1 MEEMVYYT
9 DLQNSTKLACLWQ
22 HFGLSPKS
30 TAMFKIYLRTGI
42 RNLFR
47 HRSFSLINLVG
58 LALGLSAIMVL
69 TVMLYQYLTTN
80 GQFQHKDR
88 MYYVKGNADGN
99 DYRQTP
105 YPFLYEVLKTCPDM
119 EAGTHVQSWSWPW
132 LKVGDKEFQD
142 QTRFVDT
149 GFFHVFSFPLEYGD
163 PTTALRDK
171 YSVVLSHEMAE
182 RLFGRTDP
190 LGKTLTMDDSV
201 PLKVTGVLQTIPSNT
216 TLRAEVL
223 LSTELLKDQPG
234 FLSGADWYNTF
245 AENYFILRPGA
256 DTAKL
261 NAQLRQ
267 IALTHFH
274 PEIKKVRPR
283 LVPYTRFVQEESGNI
298 VQVMIK
304 GEIGTIFFILLIII
318 ANLINLN
325 AATLFSRYREV
336 AVKKM
341 MGGGKR
347 HIVIQ
352 FCIENAIL
360 VGASLALAFLLFSSV
375 LMPFM
380 NDILKERFGSIT
392 LHMRRDYPVALLFV
406 LAGLII
412 VVIAGSYPAWHL
424 GKLKA
429 VDVIK
434 GRLTGAGR
442 SDKPYTRNIFI
453 TLQFV
458 LAITFIGITIILHSQ
473 IQHMK
478 GAALGFQKDD
488 VLVGNLKLSYKDD
501 KAAAAR
507 FDALLNQL
515 HSNPAVQ
522 SISTSE
528 VIPTGY
534 DDNYNQ
540 YADPITGKQLSFRHA
555 YTDAGLLSTYDIP
568 ILRGRNF
575 INGTTAT
582 DSLYMRD
589 IIINRKAVGLLGW
602 TLDKAVGRQ
611 LRAGGGDPTLYKV
624 VGVMEDF
631 HYQELTRDV
640 EPLMHHYAGH
650 TQMGFTYLS
659 VRTTPGGEKRVQQQ
673 LEAAFKEIPARR
685 NLQLEYMSDRVDH
698 QYALLEGILK
708 ATNYVALLTIFIAT
722 MGLFGLI
729 ALFTRQ
735 RVKEIGIRKVL
746 GASPA
751 NIVRLLSRNFIILVG
766 LALLI
771 ASPLAGMV
779 MHKWLEDFA
788 YRVSIEWWMLAGA
801 GLIALVIALATV
813 AFHAVRAALTNP
825 VESLRSE

>member
-1 MEEMVYYT
+1 
-9 DLQNSTKLACLWQ
+9 
-22 HFGLSPKS
+22 
-30 TAMFKIYLRTGI
+30 MFKIYLRTGI

-47 HRSFSLINLVG
+47 NRSFSLINLIG

-80 GQFQHKDR
+80 GQFRHKER
-88 MYYVKGNADGN
+88 MYYVKSNAGAGDF
-99 DYRQTP
+99 RQTP
-105 YPFLYEVLKTCPDM
+105 YPFLYEALKTCPDI
-119 EAGTHVQSWSWPW
+119 EAGTHLQTWSWPW
-132 LKVGDKEFQD
+132 LKAGGNEFQD
-142 QTRFVDT
+142 QTTYVDT
-149 GFFHVFSFPLEYGD
+149 GFFRVFSFPLEYGD
-163 PTTALRDK
+163 ASTALRDK

-182 RLFGRTDP
+182 RLFGKTDP
-190 LGKTLTMDDSV
+190 LGKTVTMDDNV

-216 TLRAEVL
+216 TFRPEVL
-223 LSTELLKDQPG
+223 LNTQLLHDNPG
-234 FLSGADWYNTF
+234 FAQAADWYNTF

-267 IALTHFH
+267 IGLVHYN
-274 PEIKKVRPR
+274 PEMKKAKPK
-283 LVPYTRFVQEESGNI
+283 LVPFTSYVQEESGNI

-304 GEIGTIFFILLIII
+304 GEIGTIFFILLIIV

-341 MGGGKR
+341 MGGRRR
-347 HIVIQ
+347 HIIIQ

-360 VGASLALAFLLFSSV
+360 VGASLVLAFLLFSSV
-375 LMPFM
+375 LMPVM
-380 NDILKERFGSIT
+380 NDVLKERFGSIS
-392 LHMRRDYPVALLFV
+392 LHMRRDYPVALFFI

-412 VVIAGSYPAWHL
+412 VIIAGSYPAWHL

-429 VDVIK
+429 IDVIK

-442 SDKPYTRNIFI
+442 SDKPYTRNVFI

-473 IQHMK
+473 IRHMK
-478 GAALGFQKDD
+478 SAALGFQKDG
-488 VLVGNLKLSYKDD
+488 VLVGNYKLAYKND
-501 KAAAAR
+501 KTAAAQ

-515 HSNPAVQ
+515 HNNPAIQ
-522 SISTSE
+522 AISTSE

-534 DDNYNQ
+534 DNNYNQ
-540 YADPITGKQLSFRHA
+540 YSDPITGKQLGFRHA
-555 YTDAGLLSTYDIP
+555 YTDAGLLSTYEVP

-575 INGTTAT
+575 INGTTVS
-582 DSLYMRD
+582 DSLYMHD

-602 TLDKAVGRQ
+602 TLDNAVGRQ
-611 LRAGGGDPTLYKV
+611 LRAGGDDPTLFKV

-631 HYQELTRDV
+631 HYSDLTTDV
-640 EPLMHHYAGH
+640 EPLLHHYAGH

-659 VRTTPGGEKRVQQQ
+659 IRTTPGGGKGVQRQ
-673 LEAAFKEIPARR
+673 LEAAFKEMPARR
-685 NLQLEYMSDRVDH
+685 NLQLEYMSDRVDK

-708 ATNYVALLTIFIAT
+708 ATNYVALLTIFIAA

-751 NIVRLLSRNFIILVG
+751 SIVRLLSRNFIILVG

-771 ASPLAGMV
+771 ASPLSWMV

-801 GLIALVIALATV
+801 GLVALIIAVVTV
-813 AFHAVRAALTNP
+813 AFHAIRAALTNP
-825 VESLRSE
+825 VDSLRSE

>member
-1 MEEMVYYT
+1 MPVAGLYPVQILLPMV
-9 DLQNSTKLACLWQ
+9 
-22 HFGLSPKS
+22 
-30 TAMFKIYLRTGI
+30 KIYLRTGI

-47 HRSFSLINLVG
+47 HRSFSLINLIG

-80 GQFQHKDR
+80 GQFQHKER
-88 MYYVKGNADGN
+88 MYYVKSNAGGD
-99 DYRQTP
+99 DYRLTP
-105 YPFLYEVLKTCPDM
+105 YPFLYEALKTCPDI
-119 EAGTHVQSWSWPW
+119 EAGTHVQSWNWPW
-132 LKVGDKEFQD
+132 LKVEGKEFQD
-142 QTRFVDT
+142 QTWFVDT
-149 GFFHVFSFPLEYGD
+149 GFFRVFSFPLEYGD
-163 PTTALRDK
+163 PSTALRDK
-171 YSVVLSHEMAE
+171 YSIVLSHEMAE
-182 RLFGRTDP
+182 RLFGKIDP
-190 LGKTLTMDDSV
+190 LGKTVTMDDSV
-201 PLKVTGVLQTIPSNT
+201 PLKVTGVLKTIPSNT
-216 TLRAEVL
+216 TLRTEVL
-223 LSTELLKDQPG
+223 LTTQLLNDAPG
-234 FLSGADWYNTF
+234 FASGADWYNSF
-245 AENYFILRPGA
+245 AENYFLLRPGA

-267 IALTHFH
+267 IAMTKYN
-274 PEIKKVRPR
+274 PEVRKAKPR
-283 LVPYTRFVQEESGNI
+283 LAPFTRFVQEESGNI

-304 GEIGTIFFILLIII
+304 GEIGTIFFILLIIV

-360 VGASLALAFLLFSSV
+360 VGASLVLAFLLFSSV
-375 LMPFM
+375 LMPVM
-380 NDILKERFGSIT
+380 NDVLKERFGSIT
-392 LHMRRDYPVALLFV
+392 LHMRRDYPIALFFI

-412 VVIAGSYPAWHL
+412 IIIAGSYPAWHL

-434 GRLTGAGR
+434 GRLAGAVR

-473 IQHMK
+473 IRHMK

-488 VLVGNLKLSYKDD
+488 VLVADIKLSYKDD
-501 KAAAAR
+501 KTAAAR

-522 SISTSE
+522 GISTSE

-534 DDNYNQ
+534 DNNYNR
-540 YADPITGKQLSFRHA
+540 YSDPITGKQLGFRHA
-555 YTDAGLLSTYDIP
+555 YTDAGLLPTFGIP

-575 INGTTAT
+575 INGTTVS
-582 DSLYMRD
+582 DSLYMND
-589 IIINRKAVGLLGW
+589 IIINRKAVGLMGW
-602 TLDKAVGRQ
+602 TLDNAVGRQ
-611 LRAGGGDPTLYKV
+611 LRAGGDPTLYKV

-631 HYQELTRDV
+631 HYQDLTRDV

-650 TQMGFTYLS
+650 TQLGFTYLS
-659 VRTTPGGEKRVQQQ
+659 IRTTPGGEKSVQRQ
-673 LEAAFKEIPARR
+673 LETTFSEIPARR

-708 ATNYVALLTIFIAT
+708 ATNYVALLTIFIAA

-751 NIVRLLSRNFIILVG
+751 SIVRLLSRNFIILVG

-771 ASPLAGMV
+771 ASPLSWMV
-779 MHKWLEDFA
+779 MHKWLADFA
-788 YRVSIEWWMLAGA
+788 YRVNIEWWMLAGP
-801 GLIALVIALATV
+801 GLIALIIALVTV

>member
-1 MEEMVYYT
+1 
-9 DLQNSTKLACLWQ
+9 
-22 HFGLSPKS
+22 
-30 TAMFKIYLRTGI
+30 MFKIYLRTGI

-47 HRSFSLINLVG
+47 QRSFSIINLIG
-58 LALGLSAIMVL
+58 MALGLSAIMVL

-88 MYYVKGNADGN
+88 MYYVKSNADGN
-99 DYRQTP
+99 EYRQTP
-105 YPFLYEVLKTCPDM
+105 YPFLYEALKTCPDI
-119 EAGTHVQSWSWPW
+119 EAGTHLQTWWWPW

-142 QTRFVDT
+142 QTTFVDT
-149 GFFHVFSFPLEYGD
+149 GFFQVFSLPLEYGD
-163 PTTALRDK
+163 PTSALRDK

-182 RLFGRTDP
+182 RLFGHVDP
-190 LGKTLTMDDSV
+190 LGKIVTMDDTLS
-201 PLKVTGVLQTIPSNT
+201 LRVTGVLQTIPSNT
-216 TLRAEVL
+216 TVRAEVFL
-223 LSTELLKDQPG
+223 TTQLLKDNPG
-234 FLSGADWYNTF
+234 FASAADWYNTF
-245 AENYFILRPGA
+245 AENYFLLRPGA
-256 DTAKL
+256 DTARL
-261 NAQLRQ
+261 GAQLRQ
-267 IALTHFH
+267 IAMTHYST
-274 PEIKKVRPR
+274 EVRKAKPK
-283 LVPYTRFVQEESGNI
+283 LVPFTRFVREESGDI
-298 VQVMIK
+298 VQVMVK
-304 GEIGTIFFILLIII
+304 GEIGTIVFILLIVV

-325 AATLFSRYREV
+325 AATLFSRYKEV

-341 MGGGKR
+341 MGGGRR
-347 HIVIQ
+347 HIIIQ

-360 VGASLALAFLLFSSV
+360 IGASLALAFLLFNSV
-375 LMPFM
+375 LMPVM
-380 NDILKERFGSIT
+380 NDILKERFGSIS
-392 LHMRRDYPVALLFV
+392 LHMRRDYPIALLFI

-412 VVIAGSYPAWHL
+412 VVIAGSYPVWHL

-442 SDKPYTRNIFI
+442 SDRPYTRNVFI

-458 LAITFIGITIILHSQ
+458 LAITFIGIAIILNSQ
-473 IQHMK
+473 IRHMK
-478 GAALGFQKDD
+478 GAALGFQKDN
-488 VLVGNLKLSYKDD
+488 VLVGRYQLSYKDE

-522 SISTSE
+522 GISTSE

-534 DDNYNQ
+534 DNNYNQ
-540 YADPITGKQLSFRHA
+540 YADPITGKQIGFRHA
-555 YTDAGLLSTYDIP
+555 YTDAGLLSTYEVP

-575 INGTTAT
+575 INGTSTT
-582 DSLYMRD
+582 DSLYMND

-602 TLDKAVGRQ
+602 TLDNAVGRQ
-611 LRAGGGDPTLYKV
+611 LRANGGPTLYKV

-631 HYQELTRDV
+631 HYQDLAMDV
-640 EPLMHHYAGH
+640 EPLLHHYAGH
-650 TQMGFTYLS
+650 TQLGFTYLS
-659 VRTTPGGEKRVQQQ
+659 IRTTPGGAKGVQQQ
-673 LEAAFKEIPARR
+673 LEAAFIEMPARR
-685 NLQLEYMSDRVDH
+685 NLQLEYMSDRVDR

-708 ATNYVALLTIFIAT
+708 ATNYVALLTIFIAA

-751 NIVRLLSRNFIILVG
+751 SIVRLLSRNFIILVG
-766 LALLI
+766 LALVI
-771 ASPLAGMV
+771 ASPLAWVV

-801 GLIALVIALATV
+801 GLIALVIALVTV